1 MSKDLYG
8 LLAGVALGVFGASGV
23 AVAQAADAPEKE
35 AASAAEG
42 DPIVV
47 TAQKRSQSV
56 DDVGMSIQAFTGDS
70 LRDSG
75 VASASDLT
83 QVVAGFNF
91 SRSNANTPIYTLRGV
106 GFQTPNLSSTSPVG
120 IYVDEVAYAFPYMG
134 NGPLFDIERVEV
146 LKGPQGTLYGRNTTG
161 GLVNFI
167 TAKPGNFLEAKLRAE
182 AGNYETYNIE
192 GFVNLPLS
200 DTLAVRLA
208 GRAENR
214 DKGWQRSRTRDERL
228 GKVDRTGLRGSLAWE
243 PTSALTVALSL
254 SWWDDNSDTV
264 APQATSLDL
273 ARPAFAIP
281 GIEDAVFDDGNSR
294 LADWDAA
301 EDGKPAFRTDS
312 RFVSAK
318 LRVDY
323 EFSPDLTLTS
333 LTGYHD
339 LKRRDFTD
347 LDGTPFEILAYQSDG
362 DIESWSEELRL
373 SGDFDSVTWM
383 LGGFYAR
390 DRLTDNQF
398 GYYDENSTVR
408 LLRFFGGTI
417 PQTTYTP
424 EEVAGGFRNFRNIT
438 NQSNKSWSLLANAE
452 WAVTDRL
459 SLVGGARYTE
469 DTIRFSGCSQDA
481 DGNTVPIWNTAVAAL
496 TGSNTNVQP
505 NECLTYSA
513 DFSDNVLARKKL
525 AQNNVSWRAGVNFEP
540 DPDALLYATVSRG
553 YKSGAFPVLP
563 ANVETQFEPAV
574 QERLTAYEIGAKLSP
589 VDFLRFNASGFF
601 YQYKDKQ
608 LFGDVEDPVFTTLS
622 RIVNVPKSEVYGA
635 ELEAFVQATN
645 ELRLQTSATYVHSE
659 ITEFVGINRLGNL
672 EDFAGNEFPNTPNW
686 QVNGQLAYDGRIS
699 PAVGL
704 KAVLSASYQGAAE
717 GAVGAGQ
724 EFRIDPYT
732 LVNGTVS
739 TTLMEDRL
747 ELGLFGRNVLNEKY
761 YTTVDTVIDTIFSV
775 PGMPR
780 TYGLYIEYRFD

>member
-1 MSKDLYG
+1 MNDRSAPLTILVD
-8 LLAGVALGVFGASGV
+8 
-23 AVAQAADAPEKE
+23 ADACPVVVRQMLFR
-35 AASAAEG
+35 AAE
-42 DPIVV
+42 
-47 TAQKRSQSV
+47 
-56 DDVGMSIQAFTGDS
+56 
-70 LRDSG
+70 
-75 VASASDLT
+75 
-83 QVVAGFNF
+83 
-91 SRSNANTPIYTLRGV
+91 
-106 GFQTPNLSSTSPVG
+106 
-120 IYVDEVAYAFPYMG
+120 
-134 NGPLFDIERVEV
+134 
-146 LKGPQGTLYGRNTTG
+146 
-161 GLVNFI
+161 
-167 TAKPGNFLEAKLRAE
+167 
-182 AGNYETYNIE
+182 
-192 GFVNLPLS
+192 
-200 DTLAVRLA
+200 
-208 GRAENR
+208 
-214 DKGWQRSRTRDERL
+214 
-228 GKVDRTGLRGSLAWE
+228 RTGVTVTLVANQSLPVPPLPQVSCLQVSSGFDVADNEIVKRCE
-243 PTSALTVALSL
+243 PDDLVITS
-254 SWWDDNSDTV
+254 D
-264 APQATSLDL
+264 
-273 ARPAFAIP
+273 IP
-281 GIEDAVFDDGNSR
+281 
-294 LADWDAA
+294 LAA
-301 EDGKPAFRTDS
+301 E
-312 RFVSAK
+312 VIAK
-318 LRVDY
+318 
-323 EFSPDLTLTS
+323 
-333 LTGYHD
+333 
-339 LKRRDFTD
+339 
-347 LDGTPFEILAYQSDG
+347 
-362 DIESWSEELRL
+362 
-373 SGDFDSVTWM
+373 
-383 LGGFYAR
+383 GGMALNPR
-390 DRLTDNQF
+390 
-398 GYYDENSTVR
+398 GE
-408 LLRFFGGTI
+408 
-417 PQTTYTP
+417 
-424 EEVAGGFRNFRNIT
+424 
-438 NQSNKSWSLLANAE
+438 
-452 WAVTDRL
+452 
-459 SLVGGARYTE
+459 RYTE

-717 GAVGAGQ
+717 GAVGAGR

-739 TTLMEDRL
+739 TTLMDDRL